1 MNLFNLA
8 QNGLSSAQGA
18 LNVVGNNINNATT
31 PGYSRQS
38 IVLGEAGGRT
48 TRYGFFGYGV
58 QVDGVDRA
66 YDSFINNSVRGSS
79 SVYQGISSRY
89 QQLSQIDNMLGDDT
103 NNISVTLGN
112 IFTALEKMSSDP
124 VSQASRQEAMAQFQ
138 SIAYQFQSNSN
149 TLNGLEKSTNT
160 QISQTVDD
168 INAYAKQLAKL
179 NADIEKIHG
188 QTGGIP
194 ADLLDQRDRLLG
206 KLSEQVPIRVNENT
220 NTGRVDVTFA
230 SGLPLVNG
238 DKSYQLS
245 ASASAGDPSKT
256 VVDYIDASGNAL
268 PLDEAKLTTGKLGGL
283 FNFRNND
290 LVDARDQLNQLAL
303 QMANKFNEVN
313 GAGYDL
319 NGKAGGDIFNISAPT
334 ALANRNNVSNATL
347 DVTYTDISAVTAE
360 DYTVTFKGP
369 GASDWEI
376 TTRDGS
382 IVTPVVGDDGEL
394 QFGGIAFTPKGTP
407 EPGDSFV
414 VNPVAGAADNIS
426 VVIRDG
432 NQIAA
437 SSSDDPDDQSNN
449 ENIKDMIAIKSQTVI
464 GGTATL
470 TEAYASLVSSVGSS
484 MTALK
489 ADADTTKKSHNAL
502 LNQQQSVSGV
512 DLNEEYINLQMFSQY
527 YQANAQVLQTAT
539 TIFDTILNIR

>member
-1 MNLFNLA
+1 MNLINLA
-8 QNGLSSAQGA
+8 QNGLSSAQAA

-31 PGYSRQS
+31 AGYSRQS
-38 IVLGEAGGRT
+38 ILLGEAGGKST
-48 TRYGFFGYGV
+48 SYGFFGYGV

-66 YDSFINNSVRGSS
+66 YDGFINNSVRGSS
-79 SVYQGISSRY
+79 SVYQGINSRY

-103 NNISVTLGN
+103 NNISVSLGN

-124 VSQASRQEAMAQFQ
+124 VSQASRQEALSQFKAI
-138 SIAYQFQSNSN
+138 SYQFQSNSN
-149 TLNGLEKSTNT
+149 ALNGLEKSTNT

-168 INAYAKQLAKL
+168 VNSCAKQLAKL

-194 ADLLDQRDRLLG
+194 ADLLDQRDQLLG
-206 KLSEQVPIRVNENT
+206 KLSEQVPIKVNENT
-220 NTGRVDVTFA
+220 DTGRVDVTF
-230 SGLPLVNG
+230 SNGLPLVNG

-245 ASASAGDPSKT
+245 ASASAEDPSKT
-256 VVDYIDASGNAL
+256 VVSYIDASGNSML
-268 PLDEAKLTTGKLGGL
+268 LDESKMTSGKLGGL
-283 FNFRNND
+283 FKFRNED
-290 LVDARDQLNQLAL
+290 LVSARDQLNQLAL

-319 NGKAGGDIFNISAPT
+319 NGEAGGDIFNISNPVAQP
-334 ALANRNNVSNATL
+334 NRNNVSDTTL
-347 DVTYTDISAVTAE
+347 NVTYTDISSVTAQ
-360 DYTVTFKGP
+360 DYTITFKGP
-369 GASDWEI
+369 GASDWDI
-376 TTRDGS
+376 KTRDGS
-382 IVTPVVGDDGEL
+382 TVTPTIGDDGEL
-394 QFGGIAFTPKGTP
+394 QFGGISFKPEGTP
-407 EPGDSFV
+407 EAGDSFV

-426 VVIRDG
+426 VVITDG

-437 SSSDDPDDQSNN
+437 SGSADPDEQSNN
-449 ENIKDMIAIKSQTVI
+449 ENIKDMIAIKSQTII
-464 GGTATL
+464 GGNATL

-484 MTALK
+484 MTSLK
-489 ADADTTKKSHNAL
+489 ADGVTTEKSHNAL
-502 LNQQQSVSGV
+502 LLQQQSVSGV